1 MAHADDMHSPV
12 PNMLHDGLQLVGKL
26 DNRHQSC
33 VFRHPPGHQLVFLQL
48 SLSVPEPRKLKPMK
62 KKELAKLAGA
72 SEQ

>member
-1 MAHADDMHSPV
+1 
-12 PNMLHDGLQLVGKL
+12 
-26 DNRHQSC
+26 